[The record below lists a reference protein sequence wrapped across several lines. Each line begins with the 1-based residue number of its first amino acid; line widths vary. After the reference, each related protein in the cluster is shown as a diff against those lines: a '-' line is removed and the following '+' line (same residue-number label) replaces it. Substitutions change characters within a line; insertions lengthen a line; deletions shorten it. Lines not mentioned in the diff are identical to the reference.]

1 MNKELDECVE
11 HWCPKKGQRLLI
23 DVDRSKSCLYCKFAV
38 YKLICKRPRFV
49 QYVFLAHLFAGV
61 FFVYYLIY
69 QDSFLMLI
77 AISFLIIDLG
87 YFVIAKYMILLRKR
101 DCLLAKIQELRN
113 WSFRSHH

>member
-1 MNKELDECVE
+1 MIEDLDECVE

-23 DVDRSKSCLYCKFAV
+23 DIDRSKSCLYCKFAV

-49 QYVFLAHLFAGV
+49 QYVFLGHLFTGI

-69 QDSFLMLI
+69 QDSFLFSI
-77 AISFLIIDLG
+77 AVSFLIFDLA
-87 YFVIAKYMILLRKR
+87 YFVIAQHMILSRKH